1 MEVNYLKLVNAA
13 KNIHDDKH
21 DLVHH
26 TYLRILRLEGVDL
39 LKVMKYPFAYF
50 TRSMFMEGTRG
61 KFKKD
66 YTLIDHKP
74 KRILIADYD
83 MSHAFLLENFQLA
96 ADRLSWF
103 DKTVLNLYCDGY
115 NLTEVAKQSGINPT
129 TFWTSIHRSKIKLKV
144 HFNEKTVF

>member
-66 YTLIDHKP
+66 YTLIDYKP
-74 KRILIADYD
+74 KRILIADYHG
-83 MSHAFLLENFQLA
+83 S
-96 ADRLSWF
+96 
-103 DKTVLNLYCDGY
+103 T
-115 NLTEVAKQSGINPT
+115 
-129 TFWTSIHRSKIKLKV
+129 KL
-144 HFNEKTVF
+144 F